1 MSVTDTDPVRAASAG
16 ESISRGTGL
25 AVTSVASVQF
35 GAAFAARLFPLIGP
49 AGTVTLR
56 LLGGA
61 LVLMAVVRPWRTV
74 RHSWPP
80 GAWRAVGVFG
90 VIFVV
95 MNTSIYLAFDRL
107 PLATVI
113 TVEFLGP
120 LSIAV
125 VTALSWR
132 QRIWAVPA
140 GVGVALI
147 SGSLRLTDVVGVLL
161 AALAAACWAC
171 YILLSRRMGRQGSGL
186 AGLTL
191 ATAFGALI
199 MIGPGFLAAGTA
211 LWKPSTLAVGVA
223 VGVLSSAIPYSL
235 DLLALRHLPTA
246 VFGVLTS
253 LNPAVAALAGFV
265 VLHQKLPP
273 VELAGI
279 ALVMAASAGVTLG
292 AGAHRRA
299 DPT

>member
-1 MSVTDTDPVRAASAG
+1 MAVTDTDPVRAAPTG

-35 GAAFAARLFPLIGP
+35 GAAFAAKLFPLIGP
-49 AGTVTLR
+49 VGTVTLR

-61 LVLMAVVRPWRTV
+61 FVLMAVVRPWRTV
-74 RHSWPP
+74 HHSWSP
-80 GAWRAVGVFG
+80 GAWRAVSVFG

-140 GVGVALI
+140 AVGVALI

-171 YILLSRRMGRQGSGL
+171 YILLSRRMGREGSGL

-191 ATAFGALI
+191 ATSFGALI
-199 MIGPGFLAAGTA
+199 MIGPGFLAAGQA
-211 LWKPSTLAVGVA
+211 LWKPSTLALGAA

-235 DLLALRHLPTA
+235 DLLALRRLPTA

-253 LNPAVAALAGFV
+253 LNPAVAALAGFL
-265 VLHQKLPP
+265 VLHQQLPP

-292 AGAHRRA
+292 AGRTGAP
-299 DPT
+299 DLT